1 MNLYGFQRQ
10 ILADTSDFNRVAYYL
25 DMGLGKT
32 FVGAEK
38 MIQMGSNMN
47 LIICQKSKINDWI
60 EHFKNHYSGKGI
72 VFNDLTKKAEFQY
85 FMSIAHT
92 GGSRMIGIINYE
104 LAWRRKELLK
114 LKRFTLMLDES
125 SLIQNRKAK
134 QTKFILS
141 LEPDNVILLSGT
153 PTSGRYENLW
163 SQLNLLG
170 WQIKESTYNSQYVNW
185 KSQKI
190 GWGTNAKIVPV
201 IDKKEP
207 YKNVERLK
215 KKMRD
220 HGAIFLKTEDVLELP
235 EKVITEIE
243 VESSKEYRK
252 FQRDSIVQ
260 ISGTELVGDTELTKR
275 LFSRQLC
282 GQYSKEKLEAFR
294 DLLQST
300 NERIICFYNF
310 NDEAK
315 ELIHIATELKKP
327 WSVVNGREKRLAN
340 YENYDDSITFVQYQA
355 GAMGLNLQL
364 ANIVI
369 FYSLPDGRED
379 LFDQAIKRI
388 HRIGQERTC
397 FYYILICRDSVEEEI
412 LKTLNI
418 RKGFTDDLFEE
429 SN

>member
-1 MNLYGFQRQ
+1 MNLYPFQRQ
-10 ILADTSDFNRVAYYL
+10 ILSDTSDFNRVAYYL

-38 MIQMGSNMN
+38 MIQLGNRVD
-47 LIICQKSKINDWI
+47 LIICQKSKVKDWK
-60 EHFKNHYSGKGI
+60 EHFLKNYGI
-72 VFNDLTKKAEFQY
+72 EIYDLTKKKDFESYMNHLQG
-85 FMSIAHT
+85 IAV
-92 GGSRMIGIINYE
+92 INYE

-114 LKRFTLMLDES
+114 LKNFTLMLDES

-134 QTKFILS
+134 QTEFILS

-185 KSQKI
+185 KSQRI

-310 NDEAK
+310 KDEAK
-315 ELIHIATELKKP
+315 ALIHIATELKKP

-364 ANIVI
+364 ANIVV

-379 LFDQAIKRI
+379 LFDQAMKRI